1 WEMIKNKRHEK
12 IIDIITNKD
21 IETQEE
27 LADELRS
34 AGFDVTQATVSRDIK
49 LLKLIK
55 ISTNSGSYKYG
66 ILNNQEFSEVTKVE
80 RYKNIIASSILS
92 MEQIDKTLVIRTL
105 PGAASVVGEV
115 IDSLNI
121 EDIAGNVAGDNT
133 IFVMVRNENSIASI
147 QEKINYLIKN

>member
-1 WEMIKNKRHEK
+1 MLRNKRHEK
-12 IIDIITNKD
+12 IIDIINNKD

-49 LLKLIK
+49 LLRLIK
-55 ISTNSGSYKYG
+55 VSTNCGTYKYG
-66 ILNNQEFSEVTKVE
+66 ILEDKDFEQAKKIEKY
-80 RYKNIIASSILS
+80 RNIVASSILS
-92 MEQIDKTLVIRTL
+92 MEAIDKFLVIRTL

-121 EDIAGNVAGDNT
+121 DEVAGNIAGDNT
-133 IFVMVRNENSIASI
+133 IFILVRNEKFIIHI
-147 QEKINYLIKN
+147 QNKINKLMKS

>member
-1 WEMIKNKRHEK
+1 RHEK

>member
-1 WEMIKNKRHEK
+1 MLKNKRHEK

-27 LADELRS
+27 LADELRI

-55 ISTNSGSYKYG
+55 VSTSSGTYKYG
-66 ILNNQEFSEVTKVE
+66 ILSNRELEEAKKIE

-92 MEQIDKTLVIRTL
+92 METIDKILVIRTL

-115 IDSLNI
+115 IDSLNL
-121 EDIAGNVAGDNT
+121 EDIAGNIAGDNT
-133 IFVMVRNENSIASI
+133 IFVLVRNENSLNYI
-147 QEKINYLIKN
+147 QNKINNLIKS

>member
-1 WEMIKNKRHEK
+1 MIKNKRHEK

-34 AGFDVTQATVSRDIK
+34 AFFYVTQATVSRDIK
-49 LLKLIK
+49 LLILIK

>member
-1 WEMIKNKRHEK
+1 MLKNKRHEK
-12 IIDIITNKD
+12 IIDIIKNKD

-49 LLKLIK
+49 LLRLIK
-55 ISTNSGSYKYG
+55 VSTNFGTYKYG
-66 ILNNQEFSEVTKVE
+66 ILDDKDIQEAKKIEK
-80 RYKNIIASSILS
+80 YKNIVASSILS
-92 MEQIDKTLVIRTL
+92 MEAIDKFLVIRTL

-121 EDIAGNVAGDNT
+121 DEIAGNIAGDNT
-133 IFVMVRNENSIASI
+133 IFVLVRNEKSIIHI
-147 QEKINYLIKN
+147 QNKINKLMKS